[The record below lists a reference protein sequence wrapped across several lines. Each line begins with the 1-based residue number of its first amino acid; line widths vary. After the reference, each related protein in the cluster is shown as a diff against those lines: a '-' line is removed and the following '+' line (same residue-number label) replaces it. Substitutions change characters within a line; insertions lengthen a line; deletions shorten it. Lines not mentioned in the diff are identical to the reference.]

1 MATRNDRTIRRI
13 IFLDRETLPD
23 EIILKSFAFPNDL
36 TVYQRTLPGEVA
48 GRIAE
53 ADIVITNKVPVSGQ
67 ALQSAPR
74 VKLIAV
80 AATGTDI
87 IDIEACRKRG
97 IVVSNIRNYAINTV
111 PEHTFAL
118 ILTLR
123 RSIVSYRGSVLK
135 GRWQEAGQF
144 CFFDHPIRDLAG
156 STLGVIG
163 DGVLGKAVADLGKAF
178 GMRVLF
184 SDYKGTTGMGPLY
197 TPFEQVLRQSD
208 VITLHTPLIPTTRN
222 MIGAAE
228 FAVMERRPL
237 LINTARGGLVD
248 EDALAEALREGRLA
262 GAAFDVATIEPPP
275 KDHVLMRLL
284 ETPNFIL
291 TPHVAWASREAI
303 QSLADQLVDN
313 VDAFVAAAKKHR
325 LLKTR
330 LGKTMDKGFTL
341 SGSLERITHVETLAA
356 LALPK
361 SGGIHDLG
369 MELNGD
375 IPHIPGFAKFSI
387 AFTQTPE
394 ATGKRTS
401 D

>member
-13 IFLDRETLPD
+13 IFLDCETLPD
-23 EIILKSFAFPNDL
+23 EITLKSFAFPNDL
-36 TVYQRTLPGEVA
+36 TVHQRTLPGEVA

-123 RSIVSYRGSVLK
+123 RSILSYRDSVLK
-135 GRWQEAGQF
+135 GRWQEAVQF

-228 FAVMERRPL
+228 FAMMERRPL

-262 GAAFDVATIEPPP
+262 GAGFDVATIEPPP

-284 ETPNFIL
+284 EMPSFIL

-313 VDAFVAAAKKHR
+313 VDAFVA
-325 LLKTR
+325 
-330 LGKTMDKGFTL
+330 GK
-341 SGSLERITHVETLAA
+341 
-356 LALPK
+356 PK
-361 SGGIHDLG
+361 NIVC
-369 MELNGD
+369 
-375 IPHIPGFAKFSI
+375 
-387 AFTQTPE
+387 
-394 ATGKRTS
+394 
-401 D
+401 